1 MTKRI
6 NSQFTTYNNHGTIEP
21 NFQNCQIIVVVENK
35 KIFHCIIVNIKFSHL
50 FSDEST
56 PSKNTINTGNR
67 HIDQKTRNL
76 DLHDLIKLRKKFE
89 KN

>member
-1 MTKRI
+1 MTKRT
-6 NSQFTTYNNHGTIEP
+6 NSQFTNYNNHGTKES
-21 NFQNCQIIVVVENK
+21 NFQNCQITAVVENK
-35 KIFHCIIVNIKFSHL
+35 KIVHCVIVNIKFSHL
-50 FSDEST
+50 FSYEST
-56 PSKNTINTGNR
+56 PSENTINTGNI